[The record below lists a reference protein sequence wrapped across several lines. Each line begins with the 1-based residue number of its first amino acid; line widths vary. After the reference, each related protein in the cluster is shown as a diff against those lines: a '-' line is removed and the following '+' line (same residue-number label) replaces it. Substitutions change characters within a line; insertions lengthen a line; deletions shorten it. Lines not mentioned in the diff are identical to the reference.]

1 MNSQLFCKVPER
13 SQLMKDR
20 DATFLW
26 TRLVLLCA
34 FAIFTAGVLHAQA
47 AADPGVITPTPAAS
61 PCGAGQPNPLPG
73 LTTGEVNF
81 FCAALARFETVDS
94 VSGVVTPGTNGQCT
108 PVDQG
113 HNASGSTIPCSETG
127 VGLGPRFNGNSC
139 AQCHAFPV
147 VLAASPVTN
156 PEVALATLDGATNTV
171 PSFLSKEGP
180 IREVRFIDVPGTT
193 TPDGNV
199 HNLFTIKGRV
209 DASNAMNING
219 NITTCSLVQP
229 DFSQT
234 SNLIFRI
241 PLQTLGDGLVELIGD
256 DNLENNHEMLTPS
269 MGVSGFFNVSGNDA
283 TFTRFGWK
291 AQNKSLLIFSAE
303 AYNVEQGVTNEGFP
317 NHREIDNELLN
328 EDINACLF
336 TPLPEDTTN
345 IERPTPNSA
354 SAPSDFSSD
363 VVNFTTAMRFSA
375 PPARQNARFSAA
387 SLSNGQAVF
396 DRIGCNLCHSD
407 NSTGQLVTVAKTT
420 HPSHQ
425 GGQAVLAF
433 SDFAVHDMGVKLQ
446 DQVTQ
451 GLADGRHFRSA
462 PLWGLGSRI
471 FLLHDGRTQG
481 LVAAIEDHQSDG
493 SEANTVINNF
503 LLLSSTDQQD
513 LLNFLRSL

>member
-1 MNSQLFCKVPER
+1 MKYRNAILF
-13 SQLMKDR
+13 
-20 DATFLW
+20 W
-26 TRLVLLCA
+26 TRLVLLFA
-34 FAIFTAGVLHAQA
+34 FAIFTARVLHAQA
-47 AADPGVITPTPAAS
+47 VVDPGVITPAPSAS
-61 PCGAGQPNPLPG
+61 PCGTGQPNPLSG
-73 LTTGEVNF
+73 LTTAEVNF
-81 FCAALARFETVDS
+81 FCAALTRFEKVDS
-94 VSGVVTPGTNGQCT
+94 VSGVVLPGTNGQCT

-113 HNASGSTIPCSETG
+113 HKGTTTTIPCSETG

-147 VLAASPVTN
+147 VLAASPVIN

-180 IREVRFIDVPGTT
+180 IREVRFINVPGTT

-209 DASNAMNING
+209 DATNAMNING
-219 NITTCSLVQP
+219 TTTTCLLNQP
-229 DFSQT
+229 AFT
-234 SNLIFRI
+234 PASNLIFRI

-269 MGVSGFFNVSGNDA
+269 MGVSGFFNISGNDA

-291 AQNKSLLIFSAE
+291 AQNKSLLVFSAE

-317 NHREIDNELLN
+317 NHREIDNELLG
-328 EDINACLF
+328 EDIDACLF
-336 TPLPEDTTN
+336 TALPEDTTN
-345 IERPTPNSA
+345 VTRPTPNSA
-354 SAPSDFSSD
+354 SAGSDFSSD
-363 VVNFTTAMRFSA
+363 ITNFATAMRFSA
-375 PPARQNARFSAA
+375 PPARQTASFSPA
-387 SLSNGQAVF
+387 SLANGQGVF
-396 DRIGCNLCHSD
+396 DKIGCNLCHSD
-407 NSTGQLVTVAKTT
+407 NSTGQLVTVAQTT

-425 GGQAVLAF
+425 GNQAVIPF
-433 SDFAVHDMGVKLQ
+433 SDFAVHDMGVGLQ

-503 LLLSSTDQQD
+503 LLLSASDQQD

>member
-1 MNSQLFCKVPER
+1 
-13 SQLMKDR
+13 MKDR
-20 DATFLW
+20 NASFLW
-26 TRLVLLCA
+26 TRLILLCA
-34 FAIFTAGVLHAQA
+34 FAIFTTGVLHAQA
-47 AADPGVITPTPAAS
+47 LVDPGVITPVPSAS
-61 PCGAGQPNPLPG
+61 PCGAGQPLPLPG
-73 LTTGEVNF
+73 LSTAEVNF
-81 FCAALARFETVDS
+81 FCAALVRFEKVDS
-94 VSGVVTPGTNGQCT
+94 VSGVITPGTNGQCT
-108 PVDQG
+108 PVDKG
-113 HNASGSTIPCSETG
+113 HNGTSSTIPCSENG

-147 VLAASPVTN
+147 VLAASPVIN

-180 IREVRFIDVPGTT
+180 IREVRFINVPGTD

-199 HNLFTIKGRV
+199 HNLFSIKGRV
-209 DASNAMNING
+209 DATNAMNING
-219 NITTCSLVQP
+219 NITTCLLKQP
-229 DFSQT
+229 DFSLA

-256 DNLENNHEMLTPS
+256 DNLEDNHEMLTPS

-317 NHREIDNELLN
+317 NHREIDNELLA

-336 TPLPEDTTN
+336 TALPEDTTN
-345 IERPTPNSA
+345 VTRPTPNSA
-354 SAPSDFSSD
+354 SAGSDFSSD
-363 VVNFTTAMRFSA
+363 VINFAAAMRFSA
-375 PPARQNARFSAA
+375 PPARQTSSFSAA
-387 SLSNGQAVF
+387 SLNNGQAVF

-407 NSTGQLVTVAKTT
+407 NSTGKLVTVAQTT

-425 GGQAVLAF
+425 GGKAVVPF

-481 LVAAIEDHQSDG
+481 LVDAIEDHKSDG
-493 SEANTVINNF
+493 SEASTVVSNF
-503 LLLSSTDQQD
+503 LLLSPSDQQD